1 MSLSGSGWRMVLYID
16 VQDYMV
22 VVLIRSGDS
31 KERFGVGFC

>member
-1 MSLSGSGWRMVLYID
+1 MALYVD

-31 KERFGVGFC
+31 EERFGVGFC